1 LSDYSWKILIVDD
14 EPEIHTVTKL
24 VLGKENILGHNL
36 EFIDAMNGE
45 EAKEILRNESD
56 IAMILLDV
64 VMTTENEGLNLVRWI
79 RNDLRNHLV
88 RIVLRTGHPGE
99 APEMEV
105 ITGYDINDYKEKS
118 ELTSKKL
125 RTLFFTCLRNFRD
138 ISMLEQSRKGLVRV
152 ISSLAD
158 LYIHPSL
165 EDFTGGVL
173 EQVSSYLFL
182 EHGAMYGI
190 SSGLGAFHKGEDPDY
205 RIVAATG
212 EYADCKGC
220 RLSEIISPELRE
232 LTENCRGRKTQ
243 IHEGDVFVQCMEI
256 PDNGTALLILKGIST
271 LLPEDIELLN
281 IFSENAA
288 MAFQNLAIRHE
299 CFETEESS

>member
-1 LSDYSWKILIVDD
+1 LSEYAWKILIVDD
-14 EPEIHTVTKL
+14 ELEIHTVTKL
-24 VLGKENILGHNL
+24 VMGKEIILGQKL
-36 EFIDAMNGE
+36 EFLDAMNGE
-45 EAKEILRNESD
+45 EAKEILRNEPD

-79 RNDLRNHLV
+79 RDDFKNRLV

-105 ITGYDINDYKEKS
+105 ITGYDINDYKEKA

-158 LYIHPSL
+158 LYVHPSL

-182 EHGAMYGI
+182 GHGAMYGI
-190 SSGLGAFHKGEDPDY
+190 SSSLGAFHKGGDPDY

-220 RLSEIISPELRE
+220 QLSEILTPELRE
-232 LTENCRGRKTQ
+232 LTLSCREKKTQ
-243 IHEGDVFVQCMEI
+243 IHEGDVFIQCMEI
-256 PDNGTALLILKGIST
+256 PGDGTALLILKGIST
-271 LLPEDIELLN
+271 LVPEDIELLD
-281 IFSENAA
+281 IFSKNAA
-288 MAFQNLAIRHE
+288 MAFQNLAVRHE
-299 CFETEESS
+299 CFDAEGAS

>member
-1 LSDYSWKILIVDD
+1 LSDYVWKILIVDD
-14 EPEIHTVTKL
+14 ELEIHTVTKL
-24 VLGKENILGHNL
+24 VLKKEIILGYKL
-36 EFIDAMNGE
+36 EFLDAMNGE
-45 EAKEILRNESD
+45 EAKEILQRESD
-56 IAMILLDV
+56 IAMVLLDV
-64 VMTTENEGLNLVRWI
+64 VMTTDNEGLNLVRWI
-79 RNDLRNHLV
+79 REELKNRQV

-125 RTLFFTCLRNFRD
+125 RTLFYTCLRNYRD
-138 ISMLEQSRKGLVRV
+138 ISMLDQSRKGLVRV

-182 EHGAMYGI
+182 NHGAMYGI
-190 SSGLGAFHKGEDPDY
+190 SSSISAFNKAEDLDY

-212 EYADCKGC
+212 EYVKYKGSQ
-220 RLSEIISPELRE
+220 LSEILPPDLMKLAAS
-232 LTENCRGRKTQ
+232 CSSKKTQ
-243 IHEGDVFVQCMEI
+243 IHQDDIFIQCMEI
-256 PDNGTALLILKGIST
+256 PNNGTALLILNGLST
-271 LLPEDIELLN
+271 LVPEDIELLDV
-281 IFSENAA
+281 FSKNAA
-288 MAFQNLAIRHE
+288 LAFKNLAMRHE
-299 CFETEESS
+299 CFDNN